1 MLTISSTSTTR
12 EQLEQLCRTV
22 IDNSQDFTDSSYIS
36 IEQRDKVLQC
46 HQRLHEELD
55 ELMGNLTEVRRRFSS
70 RKAHPPLLVSSTRT
84 NHFRRVFARCNKR
97 RETFDSR

>member
-12 EQLEQLCRTV
+12 EQLEQLCRAV

-55 ELMGNLTEVRRRFSS
+55 ELMDNLTEVRRLFYFKKSPS
-70 RKAHPPLLVSSTRT
+70 TPVLL
-84 NHFRRVFARCNKR
+84 
-97 RETFDSR
+97 

>member
-12 EQLEQLCRTV
+12 EQLEQLCHAV

-55 ELMGNLTEVRRRFSS
+55 ELMSNLTEVRRLFSS
-70 RKAHPPLLVSSTRT
+70 HQAHQRLFFSSNPT
-84 NHFRRVFARCNKR
+84 NHSHRRFARSNKR
-97 RETFDSR
+97 HETSDSR